1 MFFRNSLLS
10 DLFFTLL
17 FVMCMSFGRDAEA
30 ASTKTAL
37 ARTA

>member
-17 FVMCMSFGRDAEA
+17 FVFCLSFDRGAERSRAKELPRA
-30 ASTKTAL
+30 A
-37 ARTA
+37 

>member
-17 FVMCMSFGRDAEA
+17 FVACISFSRRAEVSRPQAVLPDAA
-30 ASTKTAL
+30 
-37 ARTA
+37 